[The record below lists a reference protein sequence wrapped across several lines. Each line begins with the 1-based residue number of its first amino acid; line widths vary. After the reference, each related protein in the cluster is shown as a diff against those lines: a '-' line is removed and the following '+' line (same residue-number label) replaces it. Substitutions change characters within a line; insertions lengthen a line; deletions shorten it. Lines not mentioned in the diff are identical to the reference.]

1 MRRSVLFVQPK
12 LPGQFRQQISR
23 ELSRP
28 DTDILLLSNVSFG
41 LADVPKGAVH
51 ELYGN
56 PANGAPVDPLCA
68 EFNTAISTG
77 QEVEKAALKLKQR
90 GYYPDTIV
98 AYYGYGESL
107 FLRGVF
113 PNARIVTFFEYF
125 YGLKDGAMNFDPEFR
140 QPEAEIL
147 RRSKARNAVAL
158 MALHDCDEGI
168 VPTKWQFSRL
178 PEEYRH
184 KIRIVPDEIDRD
196 LNKPDPNAV
205 FKLDGIEFTKRDRV
219 ISYCARALEPTRG
232 IHILMRSLPRLMALA
247 PDAHV
252 VIVGKAA
259 TAYDPPLPNGQAYR
273 DKYLGEVRDKIDL
286 KRLHMVGWLDRK
298 NLTELFQVSSCHVY
312 LTTPFVVSW
321 SLREALACQTPVV
334 ASNTAPVQEFIE
346 HGKNGYLVDFFDYNR
361 LADTVSKTVSQQR
374 KFA

>member
-12 LPGQFRQQISR
+12 LPGQFRQQIFK

-28 DTDILLLSNVSFG
+28 DTDVLLLSNVSFG
-41 LADVPKGAVH
+41 RADVPKGAVH
-51 ELYGN
+51 ELYSN
-56 PANGAPVDPLCA
+56 PANGAPNDPLCA
-68 EFNTAISTG
+68 EFNTAISTA

-196 LNKPDPNAV
+196 LNRPDPNTV
-205 FKLDGIEFTKRDRV
+205 FELNGIKFTKRDRV

-232 IHILMRSLPRLMALA
+232 IHIFMRSLPRLMALA
-247 PDAHV
+247 PEAHV

-259 TAYDPPLPNGQAYR
+259 TAYDPPLPNGQSYR
-273 DKYLGEVRDKIDL
+273 DKYLGEVKDKIDL
-286 KRLHMVGWLDRK
+286 QRLHMIGWLDRK

-334 ASNTAPVQEFIE
+334 ASNTAPVREFIE

-374 KFA
+374 KAA